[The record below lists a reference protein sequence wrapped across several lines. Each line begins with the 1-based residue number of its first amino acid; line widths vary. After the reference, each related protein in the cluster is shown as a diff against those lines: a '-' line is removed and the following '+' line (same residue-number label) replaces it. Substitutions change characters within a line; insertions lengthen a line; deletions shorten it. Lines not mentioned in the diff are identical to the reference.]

1 MADTKIT
8 ALSAITGANIADN
21 DIAPVVDVSDTSM
34 ASTGTTKNITMAEL
48 GVALGTARV
57 VLNSDATNGPSAPT
71 TGVKLF
77 GSQKGRILPA
87 VIPQYGTMTELNPH
101 IGMKQCAWFQ
111 CTGGATTVV
120 TPGITLTTIGT
131 ATTANWA
138 STNVLTQSRRLSYIS
153 SAVAGSA
160 GGWREAVTKYNI
172 GSAGLGGFHIIMKV
186 GFLTLPAGYRIFM
199 GLQSATTV
207 IGNVDPSSLT
217 NLIGFGKD
225 TGDTTLQFMINDG
238 SGTATKTAT
247 GLSALSTS
255 DVIECHVYAPAGTA
269 KVYWACRNIT
279 QAPSTWF
286 TGDSG
291 VSVDLPA
298 AGTGLCIHNWC
309 NNGATASAIDPHWI
323 NYYIETD
330 N

>member
-8 ALSAITGANIADN
+8 DLAAITGVNVADG
-21 DIAPVVDVSDTSM
+21 DEFVAVDVSDTSM
-34 ASTGTTKNITMAEL
+34 AASGTDKSITAAEL
-48 GVALGTARV
+48 GIAVGNGRL
-57 VLNSDATNGPSAPT
+57 VLNADATNGPSAPT
-71 TGVKLF
+71 TGAKLF

-87 VIPQYGTMTELNPH
+87 IVPQYGTMSELNPH

-111 CTGGATTVV
+111 CTGNATTVV

-138 STNVLTQSRRLSYIS
+138 NTNLLTQARRLSYV
-153 SAVAGSA
+153 SAATAGSA
-160 GGWREAVTKYNI
+160 GGWREAVAKYNI
-172 GSAGLGGFHIIMKV
+172 GSAGFGGFHICAKV
-186 GFLTLPAGYRIFM
+186 GYLTLPAGYRIFV
-199 GLQSATTV
+199 GLQSSTSV

-225 TGDTTLQFMINDG
+225 TADTTLQFMTNDG
-238 SGTATKTAT
+238 AGTATKTAT

-255 DVIECHVYAPAGTA
+255 DVTEMHIFAPAGTA

-279 QAPSTWF
+279 QAPTTWF

-291 VSVDLPA
+291 VSTDLPA